1 MNLDKTLAIIDND
14 GYRTEKRNELSELYA
29 DTGSSDVNIC
39 MAILEQL
46 DENALPT
53 RIDRLYRLGW
63 TNSADEATK
72 ESMSLIAERTENVH
86 FKATCS
92 EILYLLLHSKDYGET
107 ALSSYLLLA
116 KSAMNDSNHLMAT
129 RYIVGVCRIY
139 TKVKTV
145 DFVFESFLNETLEYT
160 KANARK
166 MGFLSVNIIDALFA
180 CRQYREYII
189 SAAQFLA
196 SYYEKEEMYNIAI
209 GILNSLKN
217 IYVKEK
223 QKDLIT
229 ATTKRLAL
237 AYEHL
242 GDQKDISHIARISQA
257 IDAYKSAR
265 KEWSSINS
273 ENDLKRVILKLE
285 KRQKQ
290 FADSMLT
297 IRTKPIDISE
307 AVEQMKVHIESAS
320 LVEAIRFLAYG
331 LFDLENKGEIEEKLK
346 RDSGNYSFL
355 NLLTKGYID
364 KNGRTVGIVP
374 SIQEATENDM
384 EIICRDYARTNYTI
398 SVDAFVQ
405 RYLHMMNQKFELNES
420 TLRFIVDNNIFVPQ
434 DRQGAFLKG
443 LIAGFNFDY
452 LTSMS
457 VLMPQVENAIREM
470 AKTLDILTDKFDNKG
485 IQEYL
490 SLGSI
495 IDRLEDSELLE
506 EDLIFNLRLF
516 YAGELGYDMRN
527 NVAHGLLSDDE
538 LDCSI
543 QSMAVWWYTL
553 RLCCDYSS
561 DFNKRLSE
569 VKLGNT

>member
-1 MNLDKTLAIIDND
+1 MNIDKTLAIIDND
-14 GYRTEKRNELSELYA
+14 DNRTGKRNKLSELYA
-29 DTGSSDVNIC
+29 GTESSDINVYR
-39 MAILEQL
+39 AIMEQL

-53 RIDRLYRLGW
+53 RIDRVYRLVW
-63 TNSADEATK
+63 TNSTCEDLNK
-72 ESMSLIAERTENVH
+72 IMSLLAAKTENVH

-92 EILYLLLHSKDYGET
+92 ESLYLLLHSKHYGET
-107 ALSSYLLLA
+107 ALSSYLALA
-116 KSAMNDSNHLMAT
+116 KSSMNDSNHLMAT
-129 RYIVGVCRIY
+129 RYIVGVCRVY
-139 TKVKTV
+139 TKVNTV
-145 DFVFESFLNETLEYT
+145 DFNFESFLNEALEYT

-180 CRQYREYII
+180 CRRYREYII
-189 SAAQFLA
+189 SAAEFLA

-242 GDQKDISHIARISQA
+242 GDQKDTSHIARTSQA

-265 KEWSSINS
+265 KEWSSLNS
-273 ENDLKRVILKLE
+273 EDDLKRVMLKLK

-290 FADSMLT
+290 FADSMPT
-297 IRTKPIDISE
+297 ITEPIDNSE

-320 LVEAIRFLAYG
+320 LVKAIWFLVYG
-331 LFDLENKGEIEEKLK
+331 IIGLENKGRIAEKIK
-346 RDSGNYSFL
+346 KDHTKFL
-355 NLLTKGYID
+355 SSDLFLKGYLD
-364 KNGRTVGIVP
+364 KNGRRVGSVP
-374 SIQEATENDM
+374 SIQGATESDM
-384 EIICRDYARTNYTI
+384 ELICRDDARTHYTI
-398 SVDAFVQ
+398 NVDALVQ
-405 RYLHMMNQKFELNES
+405 RYLYMMNQKFELNES
-420 TLRFIVDNNIFVPQ
+420 NLRFLVDNNIFVPQ
-434 DRQGAFLKG
+434 DRKGAFLKG
-443 LIAGFNFDY
+443 LVAGFNFDY

-470 AKTLDILTDKFDNKG
+470 ARKLDILTDKFDNEG

-495 IDRLEDSELLE
+495 INRLEDSELLE
-506 EDLIFNLRLF
+506 EDMIFNLRLF

-553 RLCCDYSS
+553 RLCCDYSG
-561 DFNKRLSE
+561 DFKKRLFE
-569 VKLGNT
+569 EKLRNT

>member
-14 GYRTEKRNELSELYA
+14 NNRTEKRNELSELF
-29 DTGSSDVNIC
+29 TGAGSNDINVYS
-39 MAILEQL
+39 AIMEQF

-53 RIDRLYRLGW
+53 QIDRVYRLGW
-63 TNSADEATK
+63 TNSADEAIK
-72 ESMSLIAERTENVH
+72 EIMSLLTEKAENVH
-86 FKATCS
+86 FRATCS
-92 EILYLLLHSKDYGET
+92 ESLYFLLHSKHHGET
-107 ALSSYLLLA
+107 ALSSYLALA
-116 KSAMNDSNHLMAT
+116 KSSMNDSNHLMAT

-457 VLMPQVENAIREM
+457 VLMPQVENAIRVM
-470 AKTLDILTDKFDNKG
+470 ARKLDILTDKFDNEG

-569 VKLGNT
+569 EKLGNT

>member
-1 MNLDKTLAIIDND
+1 MSLDKTLAIIDND
-14 GYRTEKRNELSELYA
+14 GDRTEKRNELSELYA
-29 DTGSSDVNIC
+29 DTGSSDVNIY

-129 RYIVGVCRIY
+129 RYIVGVCRVY
-139 TKVKTV
+139 TKVNTV
-145 DFVFESFLNETLEYT
+145 DFNFESFLNEALEYT
-160 KANARK
+160 NANARK

-180 CRQYREYII
+180 CRQYRECII
-189 SAAQFLA
+189 SAAEFLA

-209 GILNSLKN
+209 GILNTLKN

-242 GDQKDISHIARISQA
+242 GDQKDISHIARTSQA

-265 KEWSSINS
+265 KEWSNLNS
-273 ENDLKRVILKLE
+273 EDDLKRVMLKLE

-290 FADSMLT
+290 FAESMLT

-307 AVEQMKVHIESAS
+307 AVEQMKAHIESAS
-320 LVEAIRFLAYG
+320 FVEAIRFLAYG
-331 LFDLENKGEIEEKLK
+331 LFDLENKGKIEEKLK

-355 NLLTKGYID
+355 TSLTKGYID

-374 SIQEATENDM
+374 SIQK
-384 EIICRDYARTNYTI
+384 
-398 SVDAFVQ
+398 Q
-405 RYLHMMNQKFELNES
+405 
-420 TLRFIVDNNIFVPQ
+420 
-434 DRQGAFLKG
+434 
-443 LIAGFNFDY
+443 
-452 LTSMS
+452 
-457 VLMPQVENAIREM
+457 REM
-470 AKTLDILTDKFDNKG
+470 IW
-485 IQEYL
+485 
-490 SLGSI
+490 
-495 IDRLEDSELLE
+495 R
-506 EDLIFNLRLF
+506 
-516 YAGELGYDMRN
+516 
-527 NVAHGLLSDDE
+527 
-538 LDCSI
+538 
-543 QSMAVWWYTL
+543 
-553 RLCCDYSS
+553 
-561 DFNKRLSE
+561 
-569 VKLGNT
+569 

>member
-1 MNLDKTLAIIDND
+1 MNIDKTLAIIDND
-14 GYRTEKRNELSELYA
+14 DNRTGKRNKLSELYA
-29 DTGSSDVNIC
+29 GTESSDINVYR
-39 MAILEQL
+39 AIMEQL

-53 RIDRLYRLGW
+53 RIDRVYRLVW
-63 TNSADEATK
+63 TNSTCEDLNK
-72 ESMSLIAERTENVH
+72 IMSLLAAKTENVH

-92 EILYLLLHSKDYGET
+92 ESLYLLLHSKHYGET
-107 ALSSYLLLA
+107 ALSSYLALA

-129 RYIVGVCRIY
+129 KYIVGVCRIY
-139 TKVKTV
+139 TKVNTV
-145 DFVFESFLNETLEYT
+145 DFDFASFLNKTLEYT

-166 MGFLSVNIIDALFA
+166 MGFLSVNIINALFA

-189 SAAQFLA
+189 SAAEFLA

-242 GDQKDISHIARISQA
+242 GDQKDTSHIARTSQA

-265 KEWSSINS
+265 KEWSSLNS
-273 ENDLKRVILKLE
+273 EDDLKRVMLKLK

-290 FADSMLT
+290 FADSMPT
-297 IRTKPIDISE
+297 ITEPIDNSE

-320 LVEAIRFLAYG
+320 LVKAIWFLVYG
-331 LFDLENKGEIEEKLK
+331 IIGLENKGRIAEKIK
-346 RDSGNYSFL
+346 KDHTKFL
-355 NLLTKGYID
+355 SSDLFLKGYLD
-364 KNGRTVGIVP
+364 KNGRRVGSVP
-374 SIQEATENDM
+374 SIQGSTESDM
-384 EIICRDYARTNYTI
+384 ELICRDYARTHYTI
-398 SVDAFVQ
+398 NVIALVQ
-405 RYLHMMNQKFELNES
+405 RYLYMMNQKFELNES
-420 TLRFIVDNNIFVPQ
+420 NLRFLVDNNIFVPQ
-434 DRQGAFLKG
+434 DRKGAFLKG
-443 LIAGFNFDY
+443 LVAGFNYDY

-470 AKTLDILTDKFDNKG
+470 AKTLDILTDKSDNKG

-495 IDRLEDSELLE
+495 INKLEDSELLE

-516 YAGELGYDMRN
+516 YAGEFGYDMRN

-569 VKLGNT
+569 EKLGNT

>member
-14 GYRTEKRNELSELYA
+14 GDRTEKRNELSELYA

-457 VLMPQVENAIREM
+457 VLMPQVENAIRVM
-470 AKTLDILTDKFDNKG
+470 ARKLDILTDKFDNEG

>member
-14 GYRTEKRNELSELYA
+14 GDRTEKRNELSELYA
-29 DTGSSDVNIC
+29 DTGSSDVNIY

-129 RYIVGVCRIY
+129 RYIVGVCRVY
-139 TKVKTV
+139 TKVNTV
-145 DFVFESFLNETLEYT
+145 DFNFESFLNEALEYT
-160 KANARK
+160 NANARK

-180 CRQYREYII
+180 CRQYRECII
-189 SAAQFLA
+189 SAAEFLA

-209 GILNSLKN
+209 GILNTLKN

-242 GDQKDISHIARISQA
+242 GDQKDISHIARTSQA

-265 KEWSSINS
+265 KEWSNLNS
-273 ENDLKRVILKLE
+273 EDDLKRVMLKLE

-290 FADSMLT
+290 FAESMLT

-307 AVEQMKVHIESAS
+307 AVEQMKAHIESAS
-320 LVEAIRFLAYG
+320 FVEAIRFLAYG
-331 LFDLENKGEIEEKLK
+331 LFDLENKGKIEEKLK

-355 NLLTKGYID
+355 TSLTKGYID

-374 SIQEATENDM
+374 SIQEATGNDM
-384 EIICRDYARTNYTI
+384 EIICRDYARTNCTI
-398 SVDAFVQ
+398 NVDAFVQ

-420 TLRFIVDNNIFVPQ
+420 TLRFIVDNNVFVPQ

-443 LIAGFNFDY
+443 LVAGFNFDY

-470 AKTLDILTDKFDNKG
+470 AKTLDLLTDKFDNKG

-569 VKLGNT
+569 EKLGNT

>member
-1 MNLDKTLAIIDND
+1 MNIDKTLAIIDND
-14 GYRTEKRNELSELYA
+14 DNRTGIRNKLSELYA
-29 DTGSSDVNIC
+29 GTESSDINVYR
-39 MAILEQL
+39 AILEQL

-53 RIDRLYRLGW
+53 RIDRVYRLVW
-63 TNSADEATK
+63 TNSTCEDLNK
-72 ESMSLIAERTENVH
+72 IMSLLAAKTENVY

-92 EILYLLLHSKDYGET
+92 ESLYLLLHSKHYGEA
-107 ALSSYLLLA
+107 ALSSYLALA
-116 KSAMNDSNHLMAT
+116 KSAMNDSNNLIAT
-129 RYIVGVCRIY
+129 KYIVGVCRIY
-139 TKVKTV
+139 TKVNTA
-145 DFVFESFLNETLEYT
+145 DFDFASFLNETLEYT

-166 MGFLSVNIIDALFA
+166 TGFLSVNIINALFA

-189 SAAQFLA
+189 SAAEFLA
-196 SYYEKEEMYNIAI
+196 SYYEKEEMYNIEI
-209 GILNSLKN
+209 GILNTLKN
-217 IYVKEK
+217 LYGEAK

-265 KEWSSINS
+265 KEWSSLNS
-273 ENDLKRVILKLE
+273 EDDLKRVMLKLE

-320 LVEAIRFLAYG
+320 LVEAIRFLVYG

-355 NLLTKGYID
+355 TLLTKGYID

-443 LIAGFNFDY
+443 LVAGFNFDY

-470 AKTLDILTDKFDNKG
+470 ARKLDILTDKFDNEG

-495 IDRLEDSELLE
+495 INRLEDSELLE
-506 EDLIFNLRLF
+506 EDMIFNLRLF

-553 RLCCDYSS
+553 RLCCDYSG
-561 DFNKRLSE
+561 DFKKRLFE
-569 VKLGNT
+569 EKLRNT

>member
-1 MNLDKTLAIIDND
+1 MNIDKTLAIIDND
-14 GYRTEKRNELSELYA
+14 DNRTGKRNKLSELYA
-29 DTGSSDVNIC
+29 GTESSDINVYR
-39 MAILEQL
+39 AIMEQL

-53 RIDRLYRLGW
+53 RIDRVYRLVW
-63 TNSADEATK
+63 TNSTCEDLNK
-72 ESMSLIAERTENVH
+72 IMSLLAAKTENVH

-92 EILYLLLHSKDYGET
+92 ESLYLLLHSKHYGET
-107 ALSSYLLLA
+107 ALSSYLALA
-116 KSAMNDSNHLMAT
+116 KSSMNDSNHLMAT

-145 DFVFESFLNETLEYT
+145 DFVFESFLNEALEYT

-189 SAAQFLA
+189 SAAEFLA

-242 GDQKDISHIARISQA
+242 GDQKDTSHIARTSQA

-265 KEWSSINS
+265 KEWSSLNS
-273 ENDLKRVILKLE
+273 EDDLKRVMLKLK

-290 FADSMLT
+290 FADSMPT
-297 IRTKPIDISE
+297 ITEPIDNSE

-320 LVEAIRFLAYG
+320 LVKAIWFLVYG
-331 LFDLENKGEIEEKLK
+331 IIGLENKGRIAEKIK
-346 RDSGNYSFL
+346 KDHTKFL
-355 NLLTKGYID
+355 SSDLFLKGYLD
-364 KNGRTVGIVP
+364 KNGRRVGSVP
-374 SIQEATENDM
+374 SIQGATESDM
-384 EIICRDYARTNYTI
+384 ELICRDYARTHYTI
-398 SVDAFVQ
+398 NVIALVQ
-405 RYLHMMNQKFELNES
+405 RYLYMMNQKFELNES
-420 TLRFIVDNNIFVPQ
+420 NLRFLVDNNIFVPQ
-434 DRQGAFLKG
+434 DRKGAFLKG
-443 LIAGFNFDY
+443 LVAGFNYDY

-495 IDRLEDSELLE
+495 INKLEDSELLE

-569 VKLGNT
+569 EKLGNT

>member
-1 MNLDKTLAIIDND
+1 MNIDKTLAIIDND
-14 GYRTEKRNELSELYA
+14 DNRTGKRNKLSELYA
-29 DTGSSDVNIC
+29 GTESSDINVYR
-39 MAILEQL
+39 AIMEQL

-53 RIDRLYRLGW
+53 RIDRVYRLVW
-63 TNSADEATK
+63 TNSTCEDLNK
-72 ESMSLIAERTENVH
+72 IMSLLAAKTENVH

-92 EILYLLLHSKDYGET
+92 ESLYLLLHSKHYGET
-107 ALSSYLLLA
+107 ALSSYLALA

-129 RYIVGVCRIY
+129 KYIVGVCRIY
-139 TKVKTV
+139 TKVNTV
-145 DFVFESFLNETLEYT
+145 DFDFASFLNKTLEYT

-166 MGFLSVNIIDALFA
+166 MGFLSVNIINALFA

-189 SAAQFLA
+189 SAAEFLA

-242 GDQKDISHIARISQA
+242 GDQKDTSHIARTSQA

-265 KEWSSINS
+265 KEWSSLNS
-273 ENDLKRVILKLE
+273 EDDLKRVMLKLK

-290 FADSMLT
+290 FADSMPT
-297 IRTKPIDISE
+297 ITEPIDNSE

-320 LVEAIRFLAYG
+320 LVKAIWFLVYG
-331 LFDLENKGEIEEKLK
+331 IIGLENKGRIAEKIK
-346 RDSGNYSFL
+346 KDHTKFL
-355 NLLTKGYID
+355 SSDLFLKGYLD
-364 KNGRTVGIVP
+364 KNGRRVGSVP
-374 SIQEATENDM
+374 SIQGATESDM
-384 EIICRDYARTNYTI
+384 ELICRDYARTHYTI
-398 SVDAFVQ
+398 NVDALVQ
-405 RYLHMMNQKFELNES
+405 RYLYMMNQKFELNES
-420 TLRFIVDNNIFVPQ
+420 NLRFLVDNNIFVPQ
-434 DRQGAFLKG
+434 DRKGAFLKG
-443 LIAGFNFDY
+443 LVAGFNYDY

-495 IDRLEDSELLE
+495 INKLEDSELLE

-516 YAGELGYDMRN
+516 YSGELGYDMRN

-569 VKLGNT
+569 EKLGNT

>member
-1 MNLDKTLAIIDND
+1 
-14 GYRTEKRNELSELYA
+14 
-29 DTGSSDVNIC
+29 
-39 MAILEQL
+39 
-46 DENALPT
+46 
-53 RIDRLYRLGW
+53 
-63 TNSADEATK
+63 
-72 ESMSLIAERTENVH
+72 
-86 FKATCS
+86 
-92 EILYLLLHSKDYGET
+92 
-107 ALSSYLLLA
+107 
-116 KSAMNDSNHLMAT
+116 
-129 RYIVGVCRIY
+129 
-139 TKVKTV
+139 
-145 DFVFESFLNETLEYT
+145 
-160 KANARK
+160 
-166 MGFLSVNIIDALFA
+166 
-180 CRQYREYII
+180 
-189 SAAQFLA
+189 
-196 SYYEKEEMYNIAI
+196 MYNIAI

-242 GDQKDISHIARISQA
+242 GDQKDTSHIARTSQA

-265 KEWSSINS
+265 KEWSSLNS
-273 ENDLKRVILKLE
+273 EDDLKRVMLKLK

-290 FADSMLT
+290 FADSMPT
-297 IRTKPIDISE
+297 ITEPIDNSE

-320 LVEAIRFLAYG
+320 LVKAIWFLVYG
-331 LFDLENKGEIEEKLK
+331 IIGLENKGRIAEKIK
-346 RDSGNYSFL
+346 KDHTKFL
-355 NLLTKGYID
+355 SSDLFLKGYLD
-364 KNGRTVGIVP
+364 KNGRRIGSVP
-374 SIQEATENDM
+374 SIQGATESDM
-384 EIICRDYARTNYTI
+384 ELICRDYARTHYTI
-398 SVDAFVQ
+398 NVIALVQ
-405 RYLHMMNQKFELNES
+405 RYLYMMNQKFELNES
-420 TLRFIVDNNIFVPQ
+420 NLRFLVDNNIFVPQ
-434 DRQGAFLKG
+434 DRKGAFLKG
-443 LIAGFNFDY
+443 LVAGFNYDY

-495 IDRLEDSELLE
+495 INKLEDSELLE

-569 VKLGNT
+569 EKLGNT

>member
-1 MNLDKTLAIIDND
+1 MNIDKTLAIIDND
-14 GYRTEKRNELSELYA
+14 DNRTGKRNKLSELYA
-29 DTGSSDVNIC
+29 GTESSDINVYR
-39 MAILEQL
+39 AIMEQL

-53 RIDRLYRLGW
+53 RIDRVYRLVW
-63 TNSADEATK
+63 TNSTCEDLNK
-72 ESMSLIAERTENVH
+72 IMSLLAAKTENVH
-86 FKATCS
+86 FNATCS
-92 EILYLLLHSKDYGET
+92 ESLYLLLHSKHYGET
-107 ALSSYLLLA
+107 ALSSYLALA
-116 KSAMNDSNHLMAT
+116 KSSMNDSNHLMAT

-145 DFVFESFLNETLEYT
+145 DFVFESFLNEALEYT

-189 SAAQFLA
+189 SAAEFLA

-242 GDQKDISHIARISQA
+242 GDQKDTSHIARTSQA

-265 KEWSSINS
+265 KEWSSLNS
-273 ENDLKRVILKLE
+273 EDDLKRVMLKLK

-290 FADSMLT
+290 FADSMPT
-297 IRTKPIDISE
+297 ITEPIDNSE

-320 LVEAIRFLAYG
+320 LVKAIWFLVYG
-331 LFDLENKGEIEEKLK
+331 IIGLENKGRIAEKIK
-346 RDSGNYSFL
+346 KDHTKFL
-355 NLLTKGYID
+355 SSDLFLKGYLD
-364 KNGRTVGIVP
+364 KNGRRVGSVP
-374 SIQEATENDM
+374 SIQGATESDM
-384 EIICRDYARTNYTI
+384 ELICRDDARTHYTI
-398 SVDAFVQ
+398 NVDALVQ
-405 RYLHMMNQKFELNES
+405 RYLYMMNQKFELNES
-420 TLRFIVDNNIFVPQ
+420 NLRFLVDNNIFVPQ
-434 DRQGAFLKG
+434 DRKGAFLKG
-443 LIAGFNFDY
+443 LVAGFNYDY

-495 IDRLEDSELLE
+495 INKLEDSELLE

-516 YAGELGYDMRN
+516 YVGELGYDMRN

-569 VKLGNT
+569 EKLGNT

>member
-1 MNLDKTLAIIDND
+1 MNIDKTLAIIDND
-14 GYRTEKRNELSELYA
+14 DNRTGKRNKLSELYA
-29 DTGSSDVNIC
+29 GTESSDINVYR
-39 MAILEQL
+39 AIMEQL

-53 RIDRLYRLGW
+53 RIDRVYRLVW
-63 TNSADEATK
+63 TNSTCEDLNK
-72 ESMSLIAERTENVH
+72 IMSLLAAKTENVH

-92 EILYLLLHSKDYGET
+92 ESLYLLLHSKHYGET
-107 ALSSYLLLA
+107 ALSSYLALA
-116 KSAMNDSNHLMAT
+116 KSSMNDSNHLMAT

-145 DFVFESFLNETLEYT
+145 DFVFESFLNEALEYT

-189 SAAQFLA
+189 SAAEFLA

-209 GILNSLKN
+209 GMLNSLKN

-242 GDQKDISHIARISQA
+242 GDQKDTSHIARTSQA

-265 KEWSSINS
+265 KEWSSLNS
-273 ENDLKRVILKLE
+273 EDDLKRVMLKLK

-290 FADSMLT
+290 FADSMPT
-297 IRTKPIDISE
+297 ITEPIDNSE

-320 LVEAIRFLAYG
+320 LVKAIWFLVYG
-331 LFDLENKGEIEEKLK
+331 IIGLENKGRIAEKIK
-346 RDSGNYSFL
+346 KDHTKFL
-355 NLLTKGYID
+355 SSDLFLKGYLD
-364 KNGRTVGIVP
+364 KNGRRVGSVP
-374 SIQEATENDM
+374 SIQGATESDM
-384 EIICRDYARTNYTI
+384 ELICRDYARTHYTI
-398 SVDAFVQ
+398 NVIALVQ
-405 RYLHMMNQKFELNES
+405 RYLYMMNQKFELNES
-420 TLRFIVDNNIFVPQ
+420 NLRFLVDNNIFVPQ
-434 DRQGAFLKG
+434 DRKGAFLKG
-443 LIAGFNFDY
+443 LVAGFNYDY

-495 IDRLEDSELLE
+495 INKLEDSELLE

-553 RLCCDYSS
+553 RFCCDYSS

-569 VKLGNT
+569 EKLGNT

>member
-1 MNLDKTLAIIDND
+1 MNIDKTLAIIDND
-14 GYRTEKRNELSELYA
+14 DNRTGKRNKLSELYA
-29 DTGSSDVNIC
+29 GTESSDINVYR
-39 MAILEQL
+39 AIMEQL

-53 RIDRLYRLGW
+53 RIDRVYRLVW
-63 TNSADEATK
+63 TNSTCEDLNK
-72 ESMSLIAERTENVH
+72 IMSLLAAKTENVH

-92 EILYLLLHSKDYGET
+92 ESLYLLLHFKHYGET
-107 ALSSYLLLA
+107 ALSSYLALA
-116 KSAMNDSNHLMAT
+116 KSSMNDSNHLMAT
-129 RYIVGVCRIY
+129 RYIVGVCRVY
-139 TKVKTV
+139 TKVNTV
-145 DFVFESFLNETLEYT
+145 DFNFESFLNEALEYT

-166 MGFLSVNIIDALFA
+166 MGFLSVNIINALFA

-189 SAAQFLA
+189 SAAEFLA

-242 GDQKDISHIARISQA
+242 GDQKDTSHIARTSQA

-265 KEWSSINS
+265 KEWSSLNS
-273 ENDLKRVILKLE
+273 EDDLKRVMLKLK

-290 FADSMLT
+290 FADSMPT
-297 IRTKPIDISE
+297 ITEPIDNSE

-320 LVEAIRFLAYG
+320 LVKAIWFLVYG
-331 LFDLENKGEIEEKLK
+331 IIGLENKGRIAEKIK
-346 RDSGNYSFL
+346 KDHTKFL
-355 NLLTKGYID
+355 SSDLFLKGYLD
-364 KNGRTVGIVP
+364 KNGRRVGSVP
-374 SIQEATENDM
+374 SIQGATESDM
-384 EIICRDYARTNYTI
+384 ELICRDDARTHYTI
-398 SVDAFVQ
+398 NVDALVQ
-405 RYLHMMNQKFELNES
+405 RYLYMMNQKFELNES
-420 TLRFIVDNNIFVPQ
+420 NLRFLVDNNIFVPQ
-434 DRQGAFLKG
+434 DRKGAFLKG
-443 LIAGFNFDY
+443 LVAGFNYDY

-495 IDRLEDSELLE
+495 INKLEDSELLE

-516 YAGELGYDMRN
+516 YVGELGYDMRN

-569 VKLGNT
+569 EKLGNT

>member
-1 MNLDKTLAIIDND
+1 MNIDKTLAIIDND
-14 GYRTEKRNELSELYA
+14 DNRTGKRNKLSKLYA
-29 DTGSSDVNIC
+29 GTESSDINVYR
-39 MAILEQL
+39 AIMEQL

-53 RIDRLYRLGW
+53 RIDRVYRLGW
-63 TNSADEATK
+63 TNSTYEDLNK
-72 ESMSLIAERTENVH
+72 IMSLLAAKTENFH

-92 EILYLLLHSKDYGET
+92 ESLYLLLHSKHYGET

-129 RYIVGVCRIY
+129 RYIVGVCRVY
-139 TKVKTV
+139 TKVNTV
-145 DFVFESFLNETLEYT
+145 DFNFESFLNETLEYT

-189 SAAQFLA
+189 SAAEFLA

-242 GDQKDISHIARISQA
+242 GDQKDTSHIARTSQA

-265 KEWSSINS
+265 KEWISLNS
-273 ENDLKRVILKLE
+273 EDDLKRVMLKLK

-290 FADSMLT
+290 FADSMPT
-297 IRTKPIDISE
+297 ITEPIDNSE

-320 LVEAIRFLAYG
+320 LVKAIWFLVYG
-331 LFDLENKGEIEEKLK
+331 IIGLENKGRIAEKIK
-346 RDSGNYSFL
+346 KDHTKFL
-355 NLLTKGYID
+355 SSDLFVKGYLD
-364 KNGRTVGIVP
+364 KNGRRIGSVP
-374 SIQEATENDM
+374 SIQGATESDM
-384 EIICRDYARTNYTI
+384 ELICRDYARTHYTI
-398 SVDAFVQ
+398 NVIALVQ
-405 RYLHMMNQKFELNES
+405 RYLYMMNQKFELNES
-420 TLRFIVDNNIFVPQ
+420 NLRFLVDNNIFVPQ
-434 DRQGAFLKG
+434 DRKGAFLKG
-443 LIAGFNFDY
+443 LVAGFNYDY

-470 AKTLDILTDKFDNKG
+470 ARKLDILTDKFDNEG

-495 IDRLEDSELLE
+495 INRLEDSELLE
-506 EDLIFNLRLF
+506 EDMIFNLRLF

-538 LDCSI
+538 LDRSI

-553 RLCCDYSS
+553 RLCCDYSG
-561 DFNKRLSE
+561 DFNKRLFE
-569 VKLGNT
+569 ERLGST